1 MYCPNCDSEVKSTVR
16 AISETYPVK
25 GEDITIDAH
34 VRFCDCCGNDLWDEQ
49 LDAQNLLDAFAEYRK
64 KHNLMQPAD
73 IRATREKYGLSQTAF
88 ARVLGFGDKT
98 ITRYE
103 NGSIADAAQNNL
115 IVLVDQPSDFAY
127 LLEKNKDK
135 ISPADYETACTALER
150 LRCRFVY
157 TDRKKAYTYSTNEGI
172 KYSMIPER
180 WGDRN
185 YA

>member
-1 MYCPNCDSEVKSTVR
+1 MYCPNCDSEVGSTVR
-16 AISETYPVK
+16 VISETYPVK

-34 VRFCDCCGNDLWDEQ
+34 VRFCNCCGNDLWDEQ

-64 KHNLMQPAD
+64 KHNLLQPAD
-73 IRATREKYGLSQTAF
+73 VRTTREKYGLSQTAF

-115 IVLVDQPSDFAY
+115 IYLVQQPSNFAN

-135 ISPADYETACTALER
+135 IAVADYEIARAALDR
-150 LRCRFVY
+150 LRCRIIY
-157 TDRKKAYTYSTNEGI
+157 SDCEKAYTYSADEGI
-172 KYSMIPER
+172 HFSMKQEY
-180 WGDRN
+180 WGDQI

>member
-1 MYCPNCDSEVKSTVR
+1 MYCPICNAEVEGLEQEVQ
-16 AISETYPVK
+16 ETYPVK
-25 GEDITIDAH
+25 GEDITITAR
-34 VRFCDCCGNDLWDEQ
+34 VCFCRSCGNDLWNEKLDE
-49 LDAQNLLDAFAEYRK
+49 QNLLEAFDQYRK
-64 KHNLMQPAD
+64 KHNLLKPAD

-115 IVLVDQPSDFAY
+115 IMLVQQPSDFAQ

-135 ISPADYETACTALER
+135 ISTADYENACNALKM
-150 LRCRFVY
+150 LRCQIVY
-157 TDRKKAYTYSTNEGI
+157 QDHRRAYTYSTPEGI
-172 KYSMIPER
+172 KYSLKPKY
-180 WGDRN
+180 WGDLS

>member
-1 MYCPNCDSEVKSTVR
+1 MYCPNCDSEVSSSVR
-16 AISETYPVK
+16 VISETYPVK
-25 GEDITIDAH
+25 GENITIDAQ
-34 VRFCDCCGNDLWDEQ
+34 VRFCNCCGNDLWDEQ
-49 LDAQNLLDAFAEYRK
+49 LDAQNLLNAFAEYRK
-64 KHNLMQPAD
+64 MHNLMQPTD

-88 ARVLGFGDKT
+88 ARVLGLGDKT

-115 IVLVDQPSDFAY
+115 IMLVQQPSDFAY

-135 ISPADYETACTALER
+135 ISSTDYETACNALEG

-157 TDRKKAYTYSTNEGI
+157 SDCKKAYTYFTSGEI
-172 KYSMIPER
+172 KYSMTPKC
-180 WGDRN
+180 WGDQK

>member
-1 MYCPNCDSEVKSTVR
+1 MYCPYCDSEVESTVR
-16 AISETYPVK
+16 VISETYPVK
-25 GEDITIDAH
+25 GEDITIAAK
-34 VRFCDCCGNDLWDEQ
+34 VRFCNCCGKDLWDEE

-64 KHNLMQPAD
+64 KHKLMQPED

-115 IVLVDQPSDFAY
+115 IYLVRQPSDFAN

-135 ISPADYETACTALER
+135 ISVSDYETACAALEN
-150 LRCRFVY
+150 LRCRTIY
-157 TDRKKAYTYSTNEGI
+157 ADCQKAYTYYSGERI
-172 KYSMIPER
+172 KYSTKPQY
-180 WGDRN
+180 WGDQK